1 MEREILFRGKR
12 VDNGE
17 WIEGNYNLL
26 EIGSN
31 LVPIII
37 PFQNLV
43 KAMMSDVFMYQVD
56 LSTVGQFIGL
66 TDKNGVRIFGGDIL
80 KRGSHK
86 YVVKWCE
93 DCAMFLLPCITD
105 KKLES
110 DFTVFYGYD
119 FEIIGNVHDDSEM
132 LKGEP
137 NV

>member
-1 MEREILFRGKR
+1 MWVYGGYCQYNEERGIIYQAESEIDKF
-12 VDNGE
+12 
-17 WIEGNYNLL
+17 
-26 EIGSN
+26 
-31 LVPIII
+31 LVY
-37 PFQNLV
+37 
-43 KAMMSDVFMYQVD
+43 AD
-56 LSTVGQFIGL
+56 TVGQFTGL
-66 TDKNGVRIFGGDIL
+66 TDKNGVRIFEGDVL

-93 DCAMFLLPCITD
+93 DCAMFVLPCITD

-132 LKGEP
+132 LKGDQ